1 MIKNQSKNMNKTD
14 YIFKIID
21 FEVVEVG
28 FCMSW
33 VYFIYNI
40 YDKNNNL
47 VCENW
52 KTDKMYATMGFD
64 ATESEFVEWNDDETE
79 FVNHYGETMSAKEYD
94 QYEKDLYYEIYTE
107 HTDDGIEFLASTICR
122 SSIGIG
128 WDECNSDMF
137 IDDIYCEIEKYCID
151 YNNDESV

>member
-1 MIKNQSKNMNKTD
+1 MRMKKTD

-21 FEVVEVG
+21 FEVVEVSIY
-28 FCMSW
+28 MSW

-47 VCENW
+47 ILNNL
-52 KTDKMYATMGFD
+52 KTCKMYATMGFD
-64 ATESEFVEWNDDETE
+64 ATESEFVEWNDDEKE
-79 FVNHYGETMSAKEYD
+79 FVNHYGETMLAKEYD
-94 QYEKDLYYEIYTE
+94 QYEKGLYHDIYME
-107 HTDDGIEFLASTICR
+107 ETDNGIDYLVSNICR

-137 IDDIYCEIEKYCID
+137 IDDINYEIDNFHID
-151 YNNDESV
+151 ENNDESV